1 MSKLMTIGMVTLLAA
16 GFANAQSD
24 MVMVGQAP
32 ANDSSVAKISAE
44 AALVSAYVWRGQVY
58 NSDAVIQP
66 QITISQYDFS
76 FNVWGNYDLKNNVAG
91 VSSDFSELALSVAYT
106 LPVNLNEME
115 ITVGAINYTYPNTL
129 TSSGSAAESTSE
141 LFATARVLS
150 YADYFIPS
158 ATIFGDVDEVR
169 GTYVLLDVVA
179 PYQVSDYLAVE
190 GGVSA
195 GYGNT
200 RYNDFYFPNAA
211 GNQDA
216 GFNDYNFYVN
226 ASYELYENVTVSAN
240 VTYTLL
246 EGGSIRRAARATYE
260 DRQKLWGGVN
270 LTYDF

>member
-1 MSKLMTIGMVTLLAA
+1 MNKIMTIGMATLLVA
-16 GFANAQSD
+16 GVAGAQSD
-24 MVMVGQAP
+24 VVMVGQAP
-32 ANDSSVAKISAE
+32 ADDPSIAKVTAE

-76 FNVWGNYDLKNNVAG
+76 FNVWANYDLKKNVAG
-91 VSSDFSELALSVAYT
+91 ISSDFSELALSLAYT

-115 ITVGAINYTYPNTL
+115 ITVGAINYTYPNSL
-129 TSSGSAAESTSE
+129 TESTTE
-141 LFATARVLS
+141 FFASAVVLS

-158 ATIFGDVDEVR
+158 ATLFGDIDEVR
-169 GTYVLLDVVA
+169 GSYILLDVVA

-200 RYNDFYFPNAA
+200 AYNDAYFPNAA
-211 GNQDA
+211 GDQDA

-226 ASYELYENVTVSAN
+226 AAYDIYENVTLSAN
-240 VTYTLL
+240 VTYTFL
-246 EGGSIRRAARATYE
+246 EGGSIRRAADANYE
-260 DRQKLWGGVN
+260 AKQKLWGGVN
-270 LTYDF
+270 VIYDF